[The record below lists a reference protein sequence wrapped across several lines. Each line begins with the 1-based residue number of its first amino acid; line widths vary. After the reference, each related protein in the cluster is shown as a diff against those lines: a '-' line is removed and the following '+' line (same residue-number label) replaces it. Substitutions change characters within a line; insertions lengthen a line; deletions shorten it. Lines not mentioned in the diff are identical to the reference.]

1 MITRTLWDGT
11 DIPALGLGCWAIGGP
26 FFARDTPLGWG
37 DVDDAQSIAAIHRA
51 VDLGIRFFDTAQV
64 YGAGHSETI
73 LGKSIANRLDVKIGT
88 KIGIAFDADTRQV
101 SGEDISNKGIDASI
115 EASMRRLKRDKIDI
129 VHLHLNSLPVA
140 DASSVFECLEKLRV
154 SGKVGAFGW
163 STDFP
168 DSAAAFA
175 MRPGFVSIQHAMNVF
190 FRASDLMPIIEANQL
205 LSIVRSP
212 LAMGLLSGKYKANS
226 TVASNDI
233 RSQTMDWMAYF
244 KDGKVAEAYGRQL
257 EAVRDLLCSDGR
269 SLVQGAIGWL
279 WARSANTLPI
289 PGFRTVAQV
298 EDLAGALHYGPLS
311 ESIMAEIEAV
321 ILREPEGPARER

>member
-26 FFARDTPLGWG
+26 FFAGETPLGWG

-51 VDLGIRFFDTAQV
+51 VDLRIRFFDTAQV

-73 LGKSIANRLDVKIGT
+73 LGKSLAHRLDVKIGT

-101 SGEDISNKGIDASI
+101 LGEDISSKGIKISI
-115 EASMRRLKRDKIDI
+115 EASLRRLKRDTIDI
-129 VHLHLNSLPVA
+129 VHLHLNSLPIA
-140 DASSVFECLEKLRV
+140 DAGHVFECLEKLRD

-168 DSAAAFA
+168 DRAAAFA
-175 MRPGFVSIQHAMNVF
+175 KRPGFVSIQHAMNVF
-190 FRASDLMPIIEANQL
+190 FRASDLVPVIEENNL
-205 LSIVRSP
+205 LSINRSP
-212 LAMGLLSGKYKANS
+212 LAMGLLSGKYTSNS
-226 TVASNDI
+226 VLAVDDI
-233 RSQTMDWMAYF
+233 RGQSLDWIAYF
-244 KDGKVAEAYGRQL
+244 KDGKVDERYAKQL
-257 EAVRDLLCSDGR
+257 DAVRQLLCSDGR
-269 SLVQGAIGWL
+269 SLVQGAIAWL

-289 PGFRTVAQV
+289 PGFRTVKQV

-311 ESIMAEIEAV
+311 KSIMAEIEAV